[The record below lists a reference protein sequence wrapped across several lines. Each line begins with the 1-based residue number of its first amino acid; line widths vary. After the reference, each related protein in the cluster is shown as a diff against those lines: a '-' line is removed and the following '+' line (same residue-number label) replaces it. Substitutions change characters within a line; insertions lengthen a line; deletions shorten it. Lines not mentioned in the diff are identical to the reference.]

1 LPFEVASFDT
11 VVCTEVLEHVP
22 EPAQVVRE
30 IARVLK
36 PNGYVIL
43 TTPLYYPI
51 HEEPYDF
58 FRFTPFGLR
67 HPFNEAGLEVT
78 RIDPM
83 AVGFRMVALAVNT
96 CFFNFGTQLPWGH
109 SLAVKALFTPIYAAS
124 NLIACA
130 MAALFPSNSNA
141 AGMFVPARKP
151 G

>member
-1 LPFEVASFDT
+1 
-11 VVCTEVLEHVP
+11 VP

-30 IARVLK
+30 IARVLR

-67 HPFNEAGLEVT
+67 HLFETAGLEVT

-96 CFFNFGTQLPWGH
+96 CFSILERSFRGDIRW
-109 SLAVKALFTPIYAAS
+109 
-124 NLIACA
+124 
-130 MAALFPSNSNA
+130 
-141 AGMFVPARKP
+141 R
-151 G
+151 